1 MYIGRVSATPPD
13 QFAARLIA
21 QGSRFARI
29 ASRATGSSRPLV
41 AMRVL
46 ATLQFDGP
54 QRIGQLAA
62 HERFTQPAMTATIN
76 RLEADGLVTRTT
88 DPSDARAVV
97 VTLTEAGLAEMT
109 AFRAKAAAH
118 VLPAME
124 RLGADDLAVLARAA
138 DLLEKLADDCLPAS
152 PRRVGAAP
160 TPSKESDDH

>member
-1 MYIGRVSATPPD
+1 
-13 QFAARLIA
+13 
-21 QGSRFARI
+21 
-29 ASRATGSSRPLV
+29 
-41 AMRVL
+41 
-46 ATLQFDGP
+46 
-54 QRIGQLAA
+54 
-62 HERFTQPAMTATIN
+62 MTATIN

-138 DLLEKLADDCLPAS
+138 DLLEGLADDCLPAS